1 MHTPVI
7 KLDKVYLPLLHIKCE
22 LIKEFLK
29 GMDQNSPG
37 FMCLKIKF
45 PRISDCK
52 IKEGV
57 FVGPQIRELVQ
68 EVTFEDPVS

>member
-1 MHTPVI
+1 MKPE
-7 KLDKVYLPLLHIKCE
+7 KVYLPLLYIKCE
-22 LIKEFLK
+22 LIKEFIK
-29 GMDQNSPG
+29 GMDQNSAG

-68 EVTFEDPVS
+68 EIKFEDQLS